1 VTDAKDVAIED
12 IQTLSVTHLQVVS
25 GVPMPVTILDMIV
38 IGAVLISALLAA
50 LRGFTRE
57 VLAIGS
63 WAAAAVVA
71 YLFHPMVT
79 PLVQQ
84 YVTTNKSLILPVAA
98 GSIFLLTLLVAY
110 VLTSKISDMILDSR
124 IGALDR
130 SLGFLFGAAR
140 GLLLAV
146 VGFLFF
152 NWLVSD
158 KQQPSW
164 VKDAKL
170 KPLLESTGATLM
182 GFLPDDPDKAILQ
195 RVRPKPADGD
205 TPRETTPEPQKR
217 SEAPAVRAPAPAAQS
232 PTPADRAALNRL
244 VDGGQKPTQQR

>member
-1 VTDAKDVAIED
+1 
-12 IQTLSVTHLQVVS
+12 
-25 GVPMPVTILDMIV
+25 MPVTILDMIV
-38 IGAVLISALLAA
+38 IGVILISGLLAA

-71 YLFHPMVT
+71 YLFHGQFV
-79 PLVQQ
+79 PLAQQ
-84 YVTTNKSLILPVAA
+84 YVSTNINIARPVA
-98 GSIFLLTLLVAY
+98 GGGVFLVTLLVAY
-110 VLTSKISDMILDSR
+110 FLTSKISDMILDSR

-130 SLGFLFGAAR
+130 TLGFMFGAAR

-158 KQQPSW
+158 KQQPTW

-170 KPLLESTGATLM
+170 KPLLESTGASLM
-182 GFLPDDPDKAILQ
+182 SLLPEDPEKALRQ
-195 RVRPKPADGD
+195 LR
-205 TPRETTPEPQKR
+205 TPRDG
-217 SEAPAVRAPAPAAQS
+217 EAPREPPAQPERRSDTLQL
-232 PTPADRAALNRL
+232 TPAGILSHQAAA
-244 VDGGQKPTQQR
+244 GQPRPIASGQNPA